1 MRSVATASVA
11 GFAGSSSSSS
21 PSSPSVS
28 VASRKHFG
36 GGGAFGNK
44 KARRRFFENNNK
56 NDDDENTSGGFQRGR
71 ATITRASF
79 GPMSNVN
86 IITTT
91 TNDSFS
97 SSFSP
102 FGGGGGGGGGIKKRS
117 TKTRMKIKARAGRNF
132 KRHEFEIERQI
143 GEGSFGIVYQAIW
156 RGKERVVLK
165 RPKLNVEGA
174 AELQEIENWMNDR
187 VSRDAKGACAEFL
200 GSYRVTYDE
209 WQKLMDTN
217 QMNDLT
223 VKEGLWL
230 VWKYQGDRTLA
241 QFMAQSDYPSGL
253 AKNLLKR
260 KGVRKG
266 DAACE
271 LEIAQK
277 VMKQLLTNL
286 ATMHS
291 AGLVHRDI
299 KPHNLVLAD
308 CEAYDEKNRG
318 KNVLEGTGK
327 FLSESL
333 SSIRR
338 GGNKGAG
345 GDGDGESGGGA
356 MYERKVKDYV
366 LMEEPEFKLIDLG
379 ACACFRTGTNF
390 APDETI
396 MDPKYAPPEEFLI
409 PTEDAPDLR
418 KLLGPLAYAAGSAA
432 WVKHLPDRFDSYS
445 AGVILMQLA
454 LPSLRTNR
462 GLSSFNRGLK
472 KCNYD
477 LNLWRTQNKGQLGR
491 SKTALLDA
499 GGDAGWKLAAELL
512 KGRPYWLEKKA
523 AKSGEQLSGNNTDR
537 PSALECLK
545 HEFFSVDPAELEVE
559 QGGAAKIGQSIGQS
573 LDKSRAILSDMFG
586 LQKRIER
593 QQTSIKKQLGT
604 VQRLKAQ
611 GAPLDQIEKEEAV
624 LEKMQAGLQSMF
636 RSLQFK
642 DTQVRTEIILA
653 ASSFKQ
659 QAKKENVDT
668 TESFDRSMISLKT
681 REVLEKDLSTFAQ
694 NLSKQAGRIGDAA
707 TGAVLKILKSRDE
720 SDEAS
725 SSDEGDSA
733 ENADGATADVSVVNE
748 DEVTDESK
756 KTNKGVGVLSSLL
769 GGVGKNMKKPNVKK
783 EKETVVFKPNSSI
796 VKIVDERNDSV
807 DENDDDKA
815 VGDSTDFVVSDT
827 KTIRANMEAI
837 EAEMNA
843 VMQELAK
850 LDTQLGVQELEED
863 SERGNFGIV
872 EEGEEGEDGMEEDEQ
887 NFKRMR

>member
-1 MRSVATASVA
+1 MLASAAVVVVR
-11 GFAGSSSSSS
+11 GGE
-21 PSSPSVS
+21 
-28 VASRKHFG
+28 G
-36 GGGAFGNK
+36 GGGHLKSTTSIQKDVGGPRLRFDDEE
-44 KARRRFFENNNK
+44 RRRRRRRRSK
-56 NDDDENTSGGFQRGR
+56 NTTTTSAMRSMNDSCTRWERRLMGNGGKIGGKMTMKQRGR
-71 ATITRASF
+71 
-79 GPMSNVN
+79 
-86 IITTT
+86 
-91 TNDSFS
+91 
-97 SSFSP
+97 
-102 FGGGGGGGGGIKKRS
+102 
-117 TKTRMKIKARAGRNF
+117 TKVEMGRNF

-143 GEGSFGIVYQAIW
+143 GEGSFGIVYQAIL

-165 RPKLNVEGA
+165 RPKLNIEGA
-174 AELQEIENWMNDR
+174 AELQEIEKWMNDR
-187 VSRDAKGACAEFL
+187 VARDAKGSCAEFL
-200 GSYRVTYDE
+200 GSYRVTHDE
-209 WQKLMDTN
+209 WKKSMDKN

-271 LEIAQK
+271 LVIAQK

-308 CEAYDEKNRG
+308 CEADDDNKG

-327 FLSESL
+327 FFSESL
-333 SSIRR
+333 ASLKRVSGR
-338 GGNKGAG
+338 NKDSEGE
-345 GDGDGESGGGA
+345 GESSGGA
-356 MYERKVKDYV
+356 RYIRAVTNYV
-366 LMEEPEFKLIDLG
+366 MMEEPEFKLIDLG

-472 KCNYD
+472 RCDYD
-477 LNLWRTQNKGQLGR
+477 LNLWRTKNKGQLGR
-491 SKTALLDA
+491 SKTVLLDA

-523 AKSGEQLSGNNTDR
+523 EKSGEKLDNNNISDR
-537 PSALECLK
+537 PSALDCLK
-545 HEFFSVDPAELEVE
+545 FDFFSVDPAELEVE
-559 QGGAAKIGQSIGQS
+559 EGGAARIGLSISQS
-573 LDKSRAILSDMFG
+573 LDKSREILSDMFG

-593 QQTSIKKQLGT
+593 QQTSIKRQLGT

-611 GAPLDQIEKEEAV
+611 GAPLDQIQKEEAV
-624 LEKMQAGLQSMF
+624 LEKMQAGLQGLF

-659 QAKKENVDT
+659 QAKKENIDT
-668 TESFDRSMISLKT
+668 TESFDRSMIKLKT
-681 REVLEKDLSTFAQ
+681 REVLEKDLPKFAK

-720 SDEAS
+720 SDEVSSTDEEEGVEEDAS
-725 SSDEGDSA
+725 
-733 ENADGATADVSVVNE
+733 TADDAINAVAVND
-748 DEVTDESK
+748 DENDESK
-756 KTNKGVGVLSSLL
+756 KTSKGEGVLSSLL
-769 GGVGKNMKKPNVKK
+769 GGGKK
-783 EKETVVFKPNSSI
+783 EKKPATAAATTTTTASNADDAKKENETVVFKQGNSVEKVSE
-796 VKIVDERNDSV
+796 KRNTTD
-807 DENDDDKA
+807 DENDGDKTS
-815 VGDSTDFVVSDT
+815 GGGGFLVSDM

-837 EAEMNA
+837 EAEMNSI
-843 VMQELAK
+843 MQELAK

-863 SERGNFGIV
+863 ENK
-872 EEGEEGEDGMEEDEQ
+872 EEGEEISLIVEQ
-887 NFKRMR
+887 NDAKEPEDDMEDDDKDENVQKFKRIR